1 MIFIQCIVGIDMR
14 ETNLKEELPESADA
28 AVSEGVDAGQAEAA
42 RQDSYQPLT
51 YEQKLEK
58 YGKDI
63 VRHLVPC
70 EHCGRDILDHMTEC
84 PFCKGEV
91 EPKGYRAMDPGTKK
105 IIKIAAMVVGIIVV
119 ILIFAPKLAE
129 LFGR

>member
-1 MIFIQCIVGIDMR
+1 MS
-14 ETNLKEELPESADA
+14 ETDLKEEFREPAAELEDGIDA
-28 AVSEGVDAGQAEAA
+28 EQAETPQ
-42 RQDSYQPLT
+42 RDDYQPLT

-63 VRHLVPC
+63 TRHLVPC

-91 EPKGYRAMDPGTKK
+91 EPKGYRAIDPRTKK
-105 IIKIAAMVVGIIVV
+105 NIKIIALIVGIIVV
-119 ILIFAPKLAE
+119 IMIFAPKLAE
-129 LFGR
+129 LFGQ

>member
-1 MIFIQCIVGIDMR
+1 MNNDTR
-14 ETNLKEELPESADA
+14 ETILTDPAPEPASENCGGGSEQSAA
-28 AVSEGVDAGQAEAA
+28 SAGGEH
-42 RQDSYQPLT
+42 QPLT

-105 IIKIAAMVVGIIVV
+105 IIKIAAMIVGIVVV
-119 ILIFAPKLAE
+119 ILVFAPKLGE
-129 LFGR
+129 LFGY